1 MTKRTPLERFAW
13 LYLAYLFAVIL
24 FGAWVRISG
33 SGNGCGNHWPV
44 CNGEILPTAPNV
56 KTVIEFTHRLTSG
69 LSGILGLVLLGWAW
83 RKRAVHPWLFR
94 AAAFSMF
101 FLLLEAFIGAVL
113 VKKELVA
120 NDASASRA
128 LVVALHLVNTMLLT
142 ATAATVAW
150 LASGRRS
157 IATARVAGAVWL
169 LAMVA
174 FILTNMTGAV
184 TALGDTLF
192 PVQPALNG
200 DLWARV
206 RDDLSASQH
215 FLVRLRLIHPL
226 VAISTA
232 LGTALLFLR
241 LLLRKAGTL
250 AQVGLGLV
258 ATQVSLGLLNVAL
271 AAPPWMQIVHLL
283 VSQCLWV
290 VVWLSVLSFWR
301 QPALGRSGGSQAA

>member
-1 MTKRTPLERFAW
+1 MRTYLERYGWA
-13 LYLAYLFAVIL
+13 YLGYLFAVIL

-44 CNGEILPTAPNV
+44 CNGEIVPTAPNV
-56 KTVIEFTHRLTSG
+56 KTIIEFTHRLTSG
-69 LSGILGLVLLGWAW
+69 LSGFLGIGLLVWSW
-83 RKRAVHPWLFR
+83 RQRAAHRWLFR
-94 AAAFSMF
+94 AALASMV

-128 LVVALHLVNTMLLT
+128 LVVALHLANTMLLT

-150 LASGRRS
+150 FAGVRVPR
-157 IATARVAGAVWL
+157 TARVAGSLWIA
-169 LAMVA
+169 AIVA

-192 PVQPALNG
+192 PVQPALDGN
-200 DLWARV
+200 LWARL
-206 RDDLSASQH
+206 RDDLSPSQH

-226 VAISTA
+226 VAVATA
-232 LGTALLFLR
+232 LGMGLLFLR
-241 LLLRKAGTL
+241 LLLRGAGPL
-250 AQVGLGLV
+250 AQLGLGLI

-283 VSQCLWV
+283 VSQCVWV
-290 VVWLSVLSFWR
+290 VVWLSALTFW
-301 QPALGRSGGSQAA
+301 QGRS

>member
-1 MTKRTPLERFAW
+1 
-13 LYLAYLFAVIL
+13 
-24 FGAWVRISG
+24 
-33 SGNGCGNHWPV
+33 
-44 CNGEILPTAPNV
+44 
-56 KTVIEFTHRLTSG
+56 
-69 LSGILGLVLLGWAW
+69 
-83 RKRAVHPWLFR
+83 
-94 AAAFSMF
+94 
-101 FLLLEAFIGAVL
+101 
-113 VKKELVA
+113 
-120 NDASASRA
+120 
-128 LVVALHLVNTMLLT
+128 VVALHLVNTMLLT

-226 VAISTA
+226 VAVSTA

>member
-1 MTKRTPLERFAW
+1 MRTYLERYGWA
-13 LYLAYLFAVIL
+13 YLGYLFAVIL

-56 KTVIEFTHRLTSG
+56 KTIIEFTHRLTSG
-69 LSGILGLVLLGWAW
+69 LSGFLGIALVVWAW
-83 RKRAVHPWLFR
+83 RQRRLHPWLFR
-94 AAAFSMF
+94 ASLASMV

-128 LVVALHLVNTMLLT
+128 LVVALHLANTMLLT

-150 LASGRRS
+150 FAGVRAKR
-157 IATARVAGAVWL
+157 TARAAGYLWIV
-169 LAMVA
+169 AMVA
-174 FILTNMTGAV
+174 FVLTNMTGAV

-192 PVQPALNG
+192 PVQPALDGN
-200 DLWARV
+200 LWARL
-206 RDDLSASQH
+206 RDDLSPSQH
-215 FLVRLRLIHPL
+215 FLVRLRLIHPV
-226 VAISTA
+226 VAATTA
-232 LGTALLFLR
+232 LGMGLLFLR
-241 LLLRKAGTL
+241 LMLRGAGPL
-250 AQVGLGLV
+250 AQVGLGLI

-283 VSQCLWV
+283 VSQCVWV
-290 VVWLSVLSFWR
+290 VVWLSALTFWR
-301 QPALGRSGGSQAA
+301 GRS

>member
-1 MTKRTPLERFAW
+1 MRTNLERYGWA
-13 LYLAYLFAVIL
+13 YLGYLFAVIL

-56 KTVIEFTHRLTSG
+56 KTIIEFTHRLTSG
-69 LSGILGLVLLGWAW
+69 LAGFMGIALVVWAW
-83 RKRAVHPWLFR
+83 RQRGAHRWLFR
-94 AAAFSMF
+94 AALFSMV

-128 LVVALHLVNTMLLT
+128 LVVALHLANTMLLT
-142 ATAATVAW
+142 ASAATVAW
-150 LASGRRS
+150 LAGGTRRVSGG
-157 IATARVAGAVWL
+157 RVAGFVWVAAI
-169 LAMVA
+169 LAFA
-174 FILTNMTGAV
+174 LTNMTGAV

-226 VAISTA
+226 VAVSTA
-232 LGTALLFLR
+232 LGMAALFLR
-241 LLLRKAGTL
+241 LMLRGAGTL
-250 AQVGLGLV
+250 AQLGLGLI

-283 VSQCLWV
+283 ISQCVWV
-290 VVWLSVLSFWR
+290 VVWLSALSYWR
-301 QPALGRSGGSQAA
+301 MRA

>member
-1 MTKRTPLERFAW
+1 MIKLERFAW
-13 LYLAYLFAVIL
+13 TYLAYLFAVIL

-44 CNGEILPTAPNV
+44 CNGEIIPQAPNI

-69 LSGILGLVLLGWAW
+69 LSGILGIILAAW
-83 RKRAVHPWLFR
+83 SWRRREEHPWLFR
-94 AAAFSMF
+94 SALASMF

-150 LASGRRS
+150 LARGRRPAS
-157 IATARVAGAVWL
+157 AARVAGFVWL
-169 LAMVA
+169 IA
-174 FILTNMTGAV
+174 FAAFVLTNMTGAV

-192 PVQPALNG
+192 PVQPALDG
-200 DLWARV
+200 HLWAHL

-215 FLVRLRLIHPL
+215 FLVRLRLIHPV
-226 VAISTA
+226 VAVLTA
-232 LGTALLFLR
+232 LGMAILFLR
-241 LLLRKAGTL
+241 LMLRGAGPL
-250 AQVGLGLV
+250 AQLGLALI

-283 VSQCLWV
+283 VSQCVWV
-290 VVWLSVLSFWR
+290 VAWLSALSFWR
-301 QPALGRSGGSQAA
+301 KT

>member
-1 MTKRTPLERFAW
+1 MTKRSSLERFAW

-44 CNGEILPTAPNV
+44 CNGEILPTAPSV

-69 LSGILGLVLLGWAW
+69 LSGIFGLVLLGWAW
-83 RKRAVHPWLFR
+83 QQRAVHRWLFR
-94 AAAFSMF
+94 ASLAALV

-142 ATAATVAW
+142 ATTASVAW
-150 LASGRRS
+150 F
-157 IATARVAGAVWL
+157 ARGQQAAPAVRMAGGVWL
-169 LAMVA
+169 VVIAA
-174 FILTNMTGAV
+174 FVVTNMTGAV

-200 DLWARV
+200 DLWARL
-206 RDDLSASQH
+206 RDDLSPTQH
-215 FLVRLRLIHPL
+215 FLVRLRMIHPL
-226 VAISTA
+226 VAATTA
-232 LGTALLFLR
+232 FGTAALLLR
-241 LLLRKAGTL
+241 LLLRGGGWL

-258 ATQVSLGLLNVAL
+258 ATQVCLGLLNVAL

-290 VVWLSVLSFWR
+290 VLWLGVLSFWFHFR
-301 QPALGRSGGSQAA
+301 YHQPSH

>member
-1 MTKRTPLERFAW
+1 MPNTKQSHLERFAW
-13 LYLAYLFAVIL
+13 AYLGYLFAVIL

-33 SGNGCGNHWPV
+33 AGNGCGNHWPV
-44 CNGEILPTAPNV
+44 CNGEIIPQAPNI

-69 LSGILGLVLLGWAW
+69 LSGILGIALLIWSW
-83 RKRAVHPWLFR
+83 RRREAHPWLFR
-94 AAAFSMF
+94 SALASLF

-142 ATAATVAW
+142 ATTAAVAW
-150 LASGRRS
+150 LASGRRPAS
-157 IATARVAGAVWL
+157 VARVAGFVWFI
-169 LAMVA
+169 A
-174 FILTNMTGAV
+174 FAAFVLTNITGAV

-192 PVQPALNG
+192 PVQPALDGN
-200 DLWARV
+200 LWAHV

-215 FLVRLRLIHPL
+215 FLVRLRLIHPV
-226 VAISTA
+226 VAVLTA
-232 LGTALLFLR
+232 LGMAVLFLR
-241 LLLRKAGTL
+241 LMLRGAGPL
-250 AQVGLGLV
+250 AQLGLALI

-283 VSQCLWV
+283 VSQCVWV
-290 VVWLSVLSFWR
+290 VAWLSALSFWR
-301 QPALGRSGGSQAA
+301 KA

>member
-1 MTKRTPLERFAW
+1 MNRRSPLERFAW
-13 LYLAYLFAVIL
+13 GYLGYLFAVIL

-44 CNGEILPTAPNV
+44 CNGEILPTAPSV
-56 KTVIEFTHRLTSG
+56 KTVIEFTHRVTSG
-69 LSGILGLVLLGWAW
+69 VSGIVGLVLLGWAW
-83 RKRAVHPWLFR
+83 RRRAVHPWLFR
-94 AAAFSMF
+94 AAGWALV

-142 ATAATVAW
+142 ASTATVAW
-150 LASGRRS
+150 WAGGRR
-157 IATARVAGAVWL
+157 AMGTVRVAGVIWV
-169 LAMVA
+169 LAIGA

-200 DLWARV
+200 DLWARL
-206 RDDLSASQH
+206 RDDLSPSQH
-215 FLVRLRLIHPL
+215 FLVRLRLIHPV
-226 VAISTA
+226 VAMATA
-232 LGTALLFLR
+232 LGVGTLFLR
-241 LLLRKAGTL
+241 LRGAGSL
-250 AQVGLGLV
+250 ARLGLGLV
-258 ATQVSLGLLNVAL
+258 LTQVSLGLLNVAL
-271 AAPPWMQIVHLL
+271 AAPAWMQIVHLL

-290 VVWLSVLSFWR
+290 VIWLSALSFWR
-301 QPALGRSGGSQAA
+301 GR